1 MAFGAPTDALV
12 RTDMGCAPEC
22 EFYIAYPLERSA
34 SVKIAALTLSLK
46 VAFGDPP
53 YWDLPPS
60 DRGVPPSA

>member
-1 MAFGAPTDALV
+1 MAFGVATDALV
-12 RTDMGCAPEC
+12 RIVMGCAPEC

-34 SVKIAALTLSLK
+34 SVKMAALTQSLRGS
-46 VAFGDPP
+46 FGDPP